1 MDVYN
6 KLADSLSRNRR
17 QCACLRRIEPGQATV
32 IGPCNAAVTASALRF
47 SGTMQ
52 IIFFAAQSA
61 GMVSVKAYEGTDSRL
76 GKYPSPTCWRLQASS
91 SLTILTERASL
102 KSATAGSLK
111 ARCPFSPIPRQQRSI
126 G

>member
-6 KLADSLSRNRR
+6 KLADSLSRNKR
-17 QCACLRRIEPGQATV
+17 QCACSRKIAPGQATDT
-32 IGPCNAAVTASALRF
+32 GPCNAALTASALRF
-47 SGTMQ
+47 SGTMH

-61 GMVSVKAYEGTDSRL
+61 GMVSVSAYDGTDSRL
-76 GKYPSPTCWRLQASS
+76 GKYPSPTCWRLQVSS

-111 ARCPFSPIPRQQRSI
+111 AKWPFSPMPRQQRSI